1 MASCTPARITEAI
14 PPLPTSPEVCN
25 QACSRACSQACSQ
38 VCSCR
43 SGIFEDGWA
52 KGERPKREP
61 PTELIAHTEFVGV
74 EKARTHSHDAT
85 HVAHQKEGRSEARMY
100 AQLRAATLRLA
111 ALATLAIPV
120 L

>member
-1 MASCTPARITEAI
+1 MPRVNAPNESHPHRTD
-14 PPLPTSPEVCN
+14 
-25 QACSRACSQACSQ
+25 
-38 VCSCR
+38 R
-43 SGIFEDGWA
+43 S
-52 KGERPKREP
+52 
-61 PTELIAHTEFVGV
+61 HTEFVGV